1 MHAKIKF
8 SRLIIALFSFICQ
21 HICLAQQQP
30 SAQAWSNAPAQ
41 ASTAYTEQ
49 WTAYCNPAIIST
61 IDTYKITVN
70 YVNRFQL
77 KKLSTTSISASIP
90 TKFATFGLA
99 LSHFGYTQY
108 NEIQAGLAIA
118 RNFTHRFHVGMQ
130 FNYYAVLLS
139 PTEGYRSTV
148 IAQIG
153 IVSKISEVLFISFH
167 TYNPAQT
174 NIKLELTEKRIPS
187 IFSLGTEYYFSDK
200 LLWLAQ
206 LDKEIDYPL
215 QWRTG
220 FEYRMVKE
228 LSLKMGG
235 YGNPFVP
242 NLGVSV
248 FIKQLQIDLNFE
260 RHPTLGINSICGLS
274 YTFR

>member
-1 MHAKIKF
+1 MELSKLCIIIF
-8 SRLIIALFSFICQ
+8 SVISQ
-21 HICLAQQQP
+21 HICWAQQQP
-30 SAQAWSNAPAQ
+30 SAQAWSNAAAQ

-49 WTAYCNPAIIST
+49 WTAYCNPAILST
-61 IDTYKITVN
+61 VNTYKIAAN

-77 KKLSTTSISASIP
+77 KELSTTSISASIP
-90 TKFATFGLA
+90 TKLATFGLA
-99 LSHFGYTQY
+99 LSHFGYSQY
-108 NEIQAGLAIA
+108 NEIQGGIAVA
-118 RNFTHRFHVGMQ
+118 RNFTDRFHVGMQ

-139 PTEGYRSTV
+139 PTEGYKRTV

-153 IVSKISEVLFISFH
+153 IISKISDALFIGFH

-174 NIKLELTEKRIPS
+174 NIELELTKKRIPS
-187 IFSLGTEYYFSDK
+187 IFSLGASYYFSDK

-215 QWRTG
+215 QWRSG
-220 FEYRMVKE
+220 FEYRIVKE

-260 RHPTLGINSICGLS
+260 RNPTLGINSICGLS

>member
-1 MHAKIKF
+1 MT
-8 SRLIIALFSFICQ
+8 
-21 HICLAQQQP
+21 QQQP

-41 ASTAYTEQ
+41 ASTAYTKQ

-61 IDTYKITVN
+61 VDTYKIAAN

-77 KKLSTTSISASIP
+77 KKLSTTSISSSIP
-90 TKFATFGLA
+90 TKIATIGLA
-99 LSHFGYTQY
+99 LSHFGYSQY
-108 NEIQAGLAIA
+108 NEIQGGVAVA
-118 RNFTHRFHVGMQ
+118 RNFTDRFHVGMQ

-139 PTEGYRSTV
+139 PTEGYKNTV

-153 IVSKISEVLFISFH
+153 IISKISDAFFIGFH

-174 NIKLELTEKRIPS
+174 NIELNLTEKRIPS
-187 IFSLGTEYYFSDK
+187 IFSLGTSYHFSDK
-200 LLWLAQ
+200 LLWLGQ
-206 LDKEIDYPL
+206 LDKEIDFPL

-220 FEYRMVKE
+220 FEYLMVKE
-228 LSLKMGG
+228 FSLKIGG

-260 RHPTLGINSICGLS
+260 RNPTLGINSICGLS

>member
-1 MHAKIKF
+1 MKLQLFFILFF
-8 SRLIIALFSFICQ
+8 SVLCQ
-21 HICLAQQQP
+21 HFCLTQQQP
-30 SAQAWSNAPAQ
+30 AAQAWSNAPAQ
-41 ASTAYTEQ
+41 ASTAYTKQ

-61 IDTYKITVN
+61 VDTYTIAIN

-77 KKLSTTSISASIP
+77 KKLSTASISSSIP
-90 TKFATFGLA
+90 TKIATIGLA
-99 LSHFGYTQY
+99 LSHFGYSQY
-108 NEIQAGLAIA
+108 NEVQAGVAVA

-139 PTEGYRSTV
+139 PTEGYKSTI

-153 IVSKISEVLFISFH
+153 IVSKISEALYIGFH

-174 NIKLELTEKRIPS
+174 NIKLTLTEKRIPS
-187 IFSLGTEYYFSDK
+187 IFSVGTSYYFSDK
-200 LLWLAQ
+200 LLWLGQ

-220 FEYRMVKE
+220 FEYRIIEE
-228 LSLKMGG
+228 LSIKMGG
-235 YGNPFVP
+235 NGNPFVP

-248 FIKQLQIDLNFE
+248 FAKKLQIDLNFE

-274 YTFR
+274 YSFR